1 MKTGG
6 NDLRHSNNE
15 KNWMIRS
22 QAPKC
27 AIVSIWRRFRD
38 YNEMGWRKL
47 TIFNETLRYSPFT
60 SQLMCLGWP

>member
-1 MKTGG
+1 MNTGG

-27 AIVSIWRRFRD
+27 AIVSIRRRFRD

-47 TIFNETLRYSPFT
+47 TTFDETLRYSPLT
-60 SQLMCLGWP
+60 S